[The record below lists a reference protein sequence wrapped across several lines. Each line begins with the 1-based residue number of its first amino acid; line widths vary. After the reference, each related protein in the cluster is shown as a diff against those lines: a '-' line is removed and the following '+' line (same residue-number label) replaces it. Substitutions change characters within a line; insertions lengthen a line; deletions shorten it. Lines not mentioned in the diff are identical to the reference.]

1 MGKSQERIYS
11 AQQLVMALKSGMS
24 SVREQLQVLSI
35 LDGTAASWP
44 GVNQAVDDME
54 FLIDMSTKTTTRLE
68 GEIKAAEAKS
78 QDYKDEVMT
87 LKETLSNANQR
98 CEEMQQEVTQSTKE
112 SKQVGTETH
121 GPCCSCRS
129 YLYHHFCYALLAL
142 CM

>member
-1 MGKSQERIYS
+1 MTQTPPRGNPMGKSQERIYS

-112 SKQVGTETH
+112 SKQVGADWDASPMH
-121 GPCCSCRS
+121 GLFCC
-129 YLYHHFCYALLAL
+129 
-142 CM
+142 